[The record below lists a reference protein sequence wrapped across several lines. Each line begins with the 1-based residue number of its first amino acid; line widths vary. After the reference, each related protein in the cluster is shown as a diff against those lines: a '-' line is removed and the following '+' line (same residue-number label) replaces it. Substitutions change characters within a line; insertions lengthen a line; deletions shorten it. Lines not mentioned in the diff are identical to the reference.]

1 MKEVVLKIDGMRC
14 SMCEEHVNNEVR
26 KLLDVKKVSSS
37 ASKNQTTIISKQ
49 DDIDINKLVEGINKT
64 GYKVLSYTINDYQK
78 KSLFSFKRK

>member
-1 MKEVVLKIDGMRC
+1 MKEIVLKIDGMRC
-14 SMCEEHVNNEVR
+14 SMCEEHVNNEIR

-37 ASKNQTTIISKQ
+37 CSKNQTTIISKQ
-49 DDIDINKLVEGINKT
+49 DDVDINKLIEGINKT